1 MAAMFLK
8 ADGKPN
14 PLHLYVSEC
23 KNDGIVEHTSLHAFV
38 DPILLWGWMDVMA
51 DGLLRSLPAVAGF
64 LLSTRPLSTTIH
76 EGFPTRLVNLFA
88 FCKRRRLAPATRQ
101 CQI

>member
-1 MAAMFLK
+1 MFLK

-14 PLHLYVSEC
+14 PLHFDVSEC
-23 KNDGIVEHTSLHAFV
+23 EDDGIVEHTSVHAFV
-38 DPILLWGWMDVMA
+38 DPILPWGWMDVMA
-51 DGLLRSLPAVAGF
+51 DGLLRSLPVVAEF

-76 EGFPTRLVNLFA
+76 EGFPTRLLNLSA
-88 FCKRRRLAPATRQ
+88 FCRRRRLEPATRQ

>member
-1 MAAMFLK
+1 MVNQIPYIF
-8 ADGKPN
+8 
-14 PLHLYVSEC
+14 YVSERE
-23 KNDGIVEHTSLHAFV
+23 NDGIVERTSIHAFV

-51 DGLLRSLPAVAGF
+51 DGLLRSLPVVAGF

-76 EGFPTRLVNLFA
+76 EGLPTRLVNLFE
-88 FCKRRRLAPATRQ
+88 FYRRRRLAPATRR